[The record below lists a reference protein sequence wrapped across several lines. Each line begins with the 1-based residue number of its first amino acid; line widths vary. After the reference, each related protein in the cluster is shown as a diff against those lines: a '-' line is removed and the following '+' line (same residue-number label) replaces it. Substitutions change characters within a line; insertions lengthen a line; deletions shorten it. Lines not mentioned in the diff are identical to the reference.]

1 MTTGPKRR
9 GARHK
14 YSVPDYGLWRDIA
27 RHITPLRP
35 RREEEADKGSGKPEP
50 KPEYGSPDSPEA
62 PTPRPSRPAN
72 LPGHPNR
79 LTGSKRDPAGP
90 PLSGIDRRMQ
100 RRLIRGAAEIDARL
114 DLHGESI
121 ESARVR
127 LQRFLAEARL
137 QGHRLVLVITG
148 KGASP
153 FTGHTLHGTS
163 HFHSPERQGR
173 LRRLVLEWLSE
184 PEFRVHVS
192 GFQPAHPRHGGGGA
206 LYVRLRRPKGHP
218 A

>member
-14 YSVPDYGLWRDIA
+14 YSVPDYSLWRDIA

-35 RREEEADKGSGKPEP
+35 QREDEADGDSTKPEA
-50 KPEYGSPDSPEA
+50 KPESGSTGSPDA
-62 PTPRPSRPAN
+62 PTPRPSRQAKV
-72 LPGHPNR
+72 PGPPNR
-79 LTGSKRDPAGP
+79 LPGLKDPAGS
-90 PLSGIDRRMQ
+90 PLTGIDRRMQ

-218 A
+218 V